1 LVTVA
6 GFADTFSTLAAAPTG
21 CTKTWA
27 MLIKRVYELDPLS
40 CPRCG
45 PEMKLVAFL
54 DPPQGEV
61 IEKILRHCGLW
72 RHSAPTP
79 PPDLAG
85 VVHGLDGCFSDIP
98 TGSCDQA
105 GELTFVD
112 MDTFLATF

>member
-1 LVTVA
+1 MTDA
-6 GFADTFSTLAAAPTG
+6 
-21 CTKTWA
+21 
-27 MLIKRVYELDPLS
+27 PLS

-45 PEMKLVAFL
+45 SEMKVIALI

-72 RHSAPTP
+72 RAPAPRP

-85 VVHGLDGCFSDIP
+85 VVRDLDGCFSDSQA
-98 TGSCDQA
+98 GSSDQP

-112 MDTFLATF
+112 CIGSA